1 MEYVKVKNQ
10 PNLVRDPHTNSI
22 INTNMAEY
30 NEYVARRKAK
40 SSETQRVEDLE
51 NDVSE
56 IKDDLN
62 EIKTLLRNLANGS
75 R

>member
-1 MEYVKVKNQ
+1 MEYIKVKNQ
-10 PNLVRDPHTNSI
+10 PSLVRDPNTNSI

-40 SSETQRVEDLE
+40 SSETQRVESIE
-51 NDVSE
+51 NEVSE

-62 EIKTLLRNLANGS
+62 EIKDLLKMLIKGS
-75 R
+75 D